1 MKKITI
7 FLIILLLLVFP
18 VYGVTTTSETPIQ
31 EKCEDQSEQEIG
43 IENEHQ
49 KNRESST
56 ELKRVE
62 IKQNAYYPVEI
73 HVKPGTTVT
82 WQNMDSVSH
91 TVTSGIRTLGN
102 IARLCYPWEQLVD
115 NKLIMFDS
123 GTLEPKW
130 EYSITFKDPGE
141 YPYFD
146 RFHLNMEGKVIVSE
160 E

>member
-7 FLIILLLLVFP
+7 LLIILLFLVFP
-18 VYGVTTTSETPIQ
+18 VYGVAITSETSIQ
-31 EKCEDQSEQEIG
+31 EQCEDQSAQEQG
-43 IENEHQ
+43 IENERQ
-49 KNRESST
+49 KTQESST
-56 ELKRVE
+56 EGKRVE

-73 HVKPGTTVT
+73 HVQPGTTVT
-82 WQNMDSVSH
+82 WHNMDSVSH

-160 E
+160 